1 LLIAGST
8 WPPDETLIVEALR
21 RSAADGLKVVFTPH
35 DPSPKSVAQI
45 LALLPTD
52 EFGNTLTYS
61 SASPETA
68 TLASGLIIDNVGM
81 LNTLYRYGTIAYI
94 GGGFGKGIHNT
105 LEPAAFG
112 LPVIFGPKYEKFEEA
127 RQFVARGGAFVVR
140 NPEEM
145 AVTLEK
151 LRHPEYYGKAVQAVR
166 GYLEESKG
174 ATVRI
179 LSFLKQ
185 ILPENP

>member
-1 LLIAGST
+1 MKNWKKPG
-8 WPPDETLIVEALR
+8 R
-21 RSAADGLKVVFTPH
+21 
-35 DPSPKSVAQI
+35 
-45 LALLPTD
+45 
-52 EFGNTLTYS
+52 
-61 SASPETA
+61 
-68 TLASGLIIDNVGM
+68 
-81 LNTLYRYGTIAYI
+81 
-94 GGGFGKGIHNT
+94 
-105 LEPAAFG
+105 
-112 LPVIFGPKYEKFEEA
+112 
-127 RQFVARGGAFVVR
+127 FVARGGAFVVR